1 MTKVFNKQ
9 EYDNQ
14 YAKDNYYSPK
24 LSLPKRYKEILHAK
38 AKEYDSMTK
47 YIQHLIDADISRG
60 GEQLLGFLKF
70 AAGRLTAAPS
80 WPNLM
85 ICQKR

>member
-1 MTKVFNKQ
+1 MSQNYKNKA
-9 EYDNQ
+9 YTLRIDNE
-14 YAKDNYYSPK
+14 
-24 LSLPKRYKEILHAK
+24 LRERVETIAK
-38 AKEYDSMTK
+38 AEHRNIKQQYEVIVSDWLEWYDAK
-47 YIQHLIDADISRG
+47 QGG
-60 GEQLLGFLKF
+60 GEQLFGLLKFF